1 MSFVKAHL
9 KAIVAFCGFVG
20 AGIAS
25 VTSGGIHGVLEW
37 TVVLV
42 ALANAVQ
49 VYVTPNLEEGAAR
62 FAKEISAIVLAVA
75 GVLTPAVV
83 EGGLSAH
90 EWWMVVIAIAGA
102 LGVVIVPN
110 VASGRERLHAAKV

>member
-1 MSFVKAHL
+1 MSWIKAHL

-49 VYVTPNLEEGAAR
+49 VYVTPNLDGAAR
-62 FAKEISAIVLAVA
+62 FAKEISAVVLAVA

-83 EGGLSAH
+83 DGGLNAH

-110 VASGRERLHAAKV
+110 VGARTRAHAAKV

>member
-9 KAIVAFCGFVG
+9 KAIVAFLGFVG

-49 VYVTPNLEEGAAR
+49 TYVTPNLDEGAAR
-62 FAKEISAIVLAVA
+62 FAKEISAVVLAVA

-83 EGGLSAH
+83 EGGLNTH
-90 EWWMVVIAIAGA
+90 EKWMVAVAIAGA

-110 VASGRERLHAAKV
+110 IGARTRRHAATA